1 MTNRASKYDKKT
13 PREHVLT
20 RPDTYIGDIEL
31 STEEMDIYDEN
42 QNKIITKNIN
52 YVPGLFKI
60 FDEIIVN
67 ARDASENDSTCDTIK
82 IEYNKEE
89 NYISVFNNGQTGIP
103 VEEHP
108 EHKTLVPTMI
118 FGELLTSSNYNDK
131 EERTTG
137 GRNGYGSK
145 LTNIFSTQFDVE
157 IGDHNNGKKFKQ
169 TWTEN
174 MSISG
179 KPKVTKYGK
188 NTSYVQVTFYPDL
201 KRFGI
206 DTLDNDHYNLFY
218 RRAID
223 LAGTSSGKIKVYFNG
238 KKIDCNNFKK
248 YISYYY
254 PEETVYYEETERWK
268 VGCFYIPD
276 SNNKVVSF
284 VNGIS
289 TYKGGTHCNYVI
301 DNTIKNLIN
310 NYIKK
315 KNKDIKL
322 SPTIVKENIVFFINS
337 VIINPAF
344 SSQSKH
350 TLTTKVN
357 KFGSKYEPSD
367 ALMKKLAKC
376 GIVEQVIKLAMFK
389 ENSQLKKSDGK
400 KQVRLRGIVKLE
412 DANKAGSKDSNKCT
426 LILTEGDSAAG
437 CARSG
442 MSVVGRDLYG
452 IFPLKGKLLNVREA
466 STKQLMA
473 NEEINNIKQ
482 ILGLRTEYKYDKE
495 DEFNT
500 LRYGKILIFTD
511 QDVDG
516 SHIKGLVMN
525 LFHHMWPALLERKGF
540 ITSLSTPIV
549 KAFKGKDVKIFY
561 NLTEYE
567 NWCNTNPKGYRV
579 KYYKGLGTSTK
590 EESKDYFKGINDKL
604 INYIIDMDEEMKSR
618 TDTAIQLAFDK
629 KQADSRKEW
638 LLNYDRENILKYD
651 ERDICYHDFIHKD
664 LIHFSNDDTSR
675 SIPHI
680 MDGLKPS
687 QRKILYGAILRK
699 LDRDEVKVAQL
710 AGFVSDK
717 AAYHHGEMSLNGA
730 IVGMAQNYVGSNN
743 INILEPAGNF
753 GTRYL
758 GGKDAASPRYIWTS
772 LPKHTT
778 SIFNR
783 MDIPILKNQ
792 EEDGMP
798 IEPEYYSPIIPMV
811 LVNGAEGIGT
821 GFSTKIPNF
830 NPSDI
835 IENIFRIMDN
845 EKYKS
850 MRPYYNKFNGSVVKV
865 DKNNFELHGSYTIK
879 ETSKKDYLIINE
891 LPVFQWTQNYKEFL
905 EKMLDTEL
913 NKKTKRFTSYKDN
926 NTDENISFEIE
937 FNKGMIPEHDD
948 IMKEFKLVRKIGLT
962 NMHLYSLNGSIK
974 KYNSIKDILREYY
987 DERLSMYGKRK
998 EYMLNIMKNELDL
1011 MTWKCKF
1018 ILMVV
1023 EKKLKVNNR
1032 KRADIEKSLENNG
1045 FPKMSDSGDKK
1056 SYNYLLSMPIY
1067 NLTYEKIEELKK
1079 MIDNK
1084 QTEYDTL
1091 NGKTSVNIWREELNS
1106 LKDIISTI

>member
-1 MTNRASKYDKKT
+1 MTSRANKYDKKT

-31 STEEMDIYDEN
+31 STEIMDIYDETE
-42 QNKIITKNIN
+42 NKIIEKEIK

-60 FDEIIVN
+60 YDEIIVN

-82 IEYNKEE
+82 IDYNKDE
-89 NYISVFNNGQTGIP
+89 NYICVYNNGQNGIP

-108 EHKTLVPTMI
+108 EHKTLVPSMI
-118 FGELLTSSNYNDK
+118 FGELLTSSNYNDE

-145 LTNIFSTQFDVE
+145 LTNIFSTEFEVE
-157 IGDHNNGKKFKQ
+157 VGDHNNGKKFKQ
-169 TWTEN
+169 TWTDN
-174 MSISG
+174 MSVPG

-188 NTSYVQVTFYPDL
+188 NTSYVQIKFYPDL
-201 KRFGI
+201 KRFGLE
-206 DTLDNDHYNLFY
+206 TLDDDHYNLFY

-223 LAGTSSGKIKVYFNG
+223 LAGTSSGKIKIFFNG
-238 KKIDCNNFKK
+238 KKIDCNIFKR

-254 PEETVYYEETERWK
+254 PKETVYYEETERWK
-268 VGCFYIPD
+268 VGCIYVPD
-276 SNNKVVSF
+276 SNNKIVSF

-289 TYKGGTHCNYVI
+289 TYKGGSHCNYVI
-301 DNTIKNLIN
+301 DNIIKKLIN
-310 NYIKK
+310 DFIKK

-322 SPTIVKENIVFFINS
+322 SPTIVKENIIFFINTT
-337 VIINPAF
+337 IINPAF

-367 ALMKKLAKC
+367 ALIKKISKC

-389 ENSQLKKSDGK
+389 ENSQLKKNDGK
-400 KQVRLRGIVKLE
+400 KQVRLRGIIKLE

-442 MSVVGRDLYG
+442 LSVVGRDNYG

-466 STKQLMA
+466 SIKQLMA

-482 ILGLRTEYKYDKE
+482 ILGLRSEFKYDCDE
-495 DEFNT
+495 EFNT
-500 LRYGKILIFTD
+500 LRYGKVMIFTD

-516 SHIKGLVMN
+516 SHIKGLVIN
-525 LFHHMWPALLERKGF
+525 FFHHTWPALLERKGF

-549 KAFKGKDVKIFY
+549 KAFKGKDVKTFY
-561 NLTEYE
+561 NLTEYD
-567 NWCNTNPKGYRV
+567 NWCNTYPKGYKI

-590 EESKDYFKGINDKL
+590 DESKEYFKGINDKM
-604 INYIIDMDEEMKSR
+604 INYIIDTDEELKSR
-618 TDTAIQLAFDK
+618 TDTSIELAFNK
-629 KQADSRKEW
+629 KKADDRKEW
-638 LLNYDRENILKYD
+638 LLNYDKNEILKYD
-651 ERDICYHDFIHKD
+651 EKDICYHDFIHKD
-664 LIHFSNDDTSR
+664 LIHFSNDDSYR

-687 QRKILYGAILRK
+687 QRKILYGAFLRK

-717 AAYHHGEMSLNGA
+717 AAYHHGEASLNGA
-730 IVGMAQNYVGSNN
+730 IIGMAQDYVGSNN

-753 GTRYL
+753 GTRFQ

-772 LPKHTT
+772 LPKHTIT
-778 SIFNR
+778 IFNR
-783 MDIPILKNQ
+783 HDIPILNNQ
-792 EEDGMP
+792 EEDAME
-798 IEPEYYSPIIPMV
+798 IEPEYYAPIIPMI

-830 NPSDI
+830 NPKEI
-835 IENIFRIMDN
+835 IDNIMRIMDG

-850 MRPYYNKFNGSVVKV
+850 MKPYYNKFNGVISKI
-865 DKNNFELHGSYTIK
+865 DKNNFESKGTYKIK
-879 ETSKKDYLIINE
+879 ETSKRDYLIIEE
-891 LPVFQWTQNYKEFL
+891 LPVSQWTQNYKEDL
-905 EKMLDTEL
+905 EKLLDIEL
-913 NKKTKRFTSYKDN
+913 NKKNKRFTYYK
-926 NTDENISFEIE
+926 ENHKDDSICFEIE
-937 FNKGMIPEHDD
+937 FNKGMIPNHDT
-948 IMKEFKLVRKIGLT
+948 IMKEFKLIRKLGLT

-974 KYNSIKDILREYY
+974 KYNSIKDIIQEYY
-987 DERLSMYGKRK
+987 DERLSLYGKRK
-998 EYMLNIMKNELDL
+998 EHMLNIMKKDLDL

-1032 KRADIEKSLENNG
+1032 KRDSIEEDLIKND
-1045 FPKMSDSGDKK
+1045 FPKMSDNNDKK

-1067 NLTYEKIEELKK
+1067 NLTKEKIEELKK
-1079 MIDNK
+1079 LIDNK

-1091 NGKTSVNIWREELNS
+1091 FNKSSINIWREELEV
-1106 LKDIISTI
+1106 LKELIY